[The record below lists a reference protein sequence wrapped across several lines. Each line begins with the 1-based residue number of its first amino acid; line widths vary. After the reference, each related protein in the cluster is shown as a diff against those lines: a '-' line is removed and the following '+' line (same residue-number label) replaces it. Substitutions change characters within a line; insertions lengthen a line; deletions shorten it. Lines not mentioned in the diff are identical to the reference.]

1 MGWRL
6 FDGMDLS
13 LTGTG
18 DSYRIAPR
26 SVVGMLWLQT
36 HFETATWD
44 LICGGQVNLKPECCD
59 NLCTDAIQAGLQ
71 VVRVPA
77 VALS

>member
-1 MGWRL
+1 
-6 FDGMDLS
+6 MDLS
-13 LTGTG
+13 LTGQG

-36 HFETATWD
+36 HFESETWD
-44 LICGGQVNLKPECCD
+44 LICGGQVNLKSECCD

-77 VALS
+77 VVLS